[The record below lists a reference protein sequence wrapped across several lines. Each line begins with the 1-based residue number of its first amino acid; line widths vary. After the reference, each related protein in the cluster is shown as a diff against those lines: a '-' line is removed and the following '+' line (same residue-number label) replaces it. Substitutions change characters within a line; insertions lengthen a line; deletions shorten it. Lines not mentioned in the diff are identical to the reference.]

1 MRNTERLRVRSDE
14 RRAVFVTFVFF
25 LMGIVPDNTKTN
37 DDDLKVFVLAVLAS
51 LRWQER
57 PSGRAAVLMTACE
70 KTLVDDIED
79 VGSGQ
84 VANSVLQVGMSGFD
98 LLELLYLCHGNVS
111 NERTEIPAKVHGSDC
126 NQVACPSSRQCL
138 RKREFWMSKSKYK
151 NGILK
156 RNTPNDEQRKA
167 GTARP

>member
-1 MRNTERLRVRSDE
+1 MRKTERLRVKSDE

-25 LMGIVPDNTKTN
+25 LMGIVPDNPKTN
-37 DDDLKVFVLAVLAS
+37 DDDQKVFVLAVLAS

-84 VANSVLQVGMSGFD
+84 VANSVLQVQT
-98 LLELLYLCHGNVS
+98 C
-111 NERTEIPAKVHGSDC
+111 AKITKFSIMHI
-126 NQVACPSSRQCL
+126 L
-138 RKREFWMSKSKYK
+138 RYFFETLTGKS
-151 NGILK
+151 
-156 RNTPNDEQRKA
+156 
-167 GTARP
+167 

>member
-1 MRNTERLRVRSDE
+1 LRKTERLRVKSDE

-37 DDDLKVFVLAVLAS
+37 DDDQKVFVLAVLAS

-84 VANSVLQVGMSGFD
+84 GRIEGTGTLIQAAGPTGHDEPNCTSTKIRSGQI
-98 LLELLYLCHGNVS
+98 G
-111 NERTEIPAKVHGSDC
+111 
-126 NQVACPSSRQCL
+126 
-138 RKREFWMSKSKYK
+138 REV
-151 NGILK
+151 
-156 RNTPNDEQRKA
+156 
-167 GTARP
+167 

>member
-1 MRNTERLRVRSDE
+1 MALILKNGAKVQFYLRKTERLRVKSDE

-37 DDDLKVFVLAVLAS
+37 DDDQKVFVLAVLAS

-70 KTLVDDIED
+70 KTVVSTDRPLVDDIED

-84 VANSVLQVGMSGFD
+84 VANSVLQVQTRAEAPPPRLS
-98 LLELLYLCHGNVS
+98 LY
-111 NERTEIPAKVHGSDC
+111 RF
-126 NQVACPSSRQCL
+126 R
-138 RKREFWMSKSKYK
+138 
-151 NGILK
+151 
-156 RNTPNDEQRKA
+156 
-167 GTARP
+167 